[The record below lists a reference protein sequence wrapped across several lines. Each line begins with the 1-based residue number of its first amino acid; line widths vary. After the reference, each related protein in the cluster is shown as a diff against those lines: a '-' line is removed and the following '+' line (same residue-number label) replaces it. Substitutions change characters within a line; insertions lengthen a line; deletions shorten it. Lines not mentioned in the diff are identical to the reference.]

1 MGKNYWTIWSATLIF
16 FAAFYT
22 LLIPFPLYLADV
34 GLPDWQIAVVMGAF
48 GIASLFVRP
57 LAGVY
62 SDTWG
67 RRKVMLIGTISL
79 VAGAV
84 AVSLTTNPA
93 LLFGLR
99 ILQAT
104 GYVAFTTA
112 ATALISD
119 LAPPERRGSAM
130 ALFGTAANVSMTT
143 APALVNSILDKIQL
157 NGAFMLSGAL
167 AIISLIMALQV
178 RQEQG
183 PENSNFRWIDLL
195 NVAKTLRIP
204 LAAAALFGIAFG
216 AFFQFLPLLTE
227 RRGLGPAG
235 LVFTIY
241 GASLILTRLVTASG
255 RLLDK
260 YNHGWIL
267 LIAFLLLSIGLS
279 GFAFVNAQLQLL
291 PIAFIFAVGAGTL
304 HPLLIAIHV
313 GSVSAYERGR
323 ASAVFYFGF
332 DLGIGMG
339 AWIYSPIF
347 QGFGMTGLFLLAA
360 IVALVGP
367 IPAWSMTSFTIP
379 EQRV

>member
-1 MGKNYWTIWSATLIF
+1 
-16 FAAFYT
+16 
-22 LLIPFPLYLADV
+22 
-34 GLPDWQIAVVMGAF
+34 MGAF

-67 RRKVMLIGTISL
+67 RRRVMIIGTVSL

-84 AVSLTTNPA
+84 AVSLTTNAA

-143 APALVNSILDKIQL
+143 TPALVNSILDKIQF

-167 AIISLIMALQV
+167 AVISLAMALLV
-178 RQEQG
+178 RQEKAS
-183 PENSNFRWIDLL
+183 ENRRFEWTDLI
-195 NVAKTLRIP
+195 NVAKTLRTP
-204 LAAAALFGIAFG
+204 LAASALFGIAFG

-227 RRGLGPAG
+227 RRGIGPAG
-235 LVFTIY
+235 LVFTVY
-241 GASLILTRLVTASG
+241 GASLIMTRLITATG
-255 RLLDK
+255 RLLDR
-260 YNHGWIL
+260 YNQGWIL
-267 LIAFLLLSIGLS
+267 FISFLLLATGLC
-279 GFAFVNAQLQLL
+279 GFAYVNEQWALYPISFV
-291 PIAFIFAVGAGTL
+291 FAVGAGTL

-313 GSVSAYERGR
+313 GKVSDNQRGR

-347 QGFGMTGLFLLAA
+347 QGFGMIGLYLLAA
-360 IVALVGP
+360 MVALFGL
-367 IPAWSMTSFTIP
+367 IPAWSMTRFSTTGH
-379 EQRV
+379 EEDR